1 MSRIDIDRSDHNR
14 FNTGLNDL
22 FRASASVAERGTRFE
37 RQVQRRLGRRNIAE
51 VPEAFH
57 LRVWAARFSMMS
69 PRDNL
74 VAGNEHGS
82 DSGVRARPSK
92 TFARF
97 S

>member
-1 MSRIDIDRSDHNR
+1 MARIDIDRPDHNR

-22 FRASASVAERGTRFE
+22 FRASAGATERGTRFE

-69 PRDNL
+69 SCDDL
-74 VAGNEHGS
+74 VVGN
-82 DSGVRARPSK
+82 
-92 TFARF
+92 
-97 S
+97 